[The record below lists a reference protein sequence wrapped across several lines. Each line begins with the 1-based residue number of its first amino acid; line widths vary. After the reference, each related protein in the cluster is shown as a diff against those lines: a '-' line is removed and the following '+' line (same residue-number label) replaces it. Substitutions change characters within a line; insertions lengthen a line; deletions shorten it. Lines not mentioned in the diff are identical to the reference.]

1 MVSALDSSLPDG
13 AVVRRVLE
21 LFLDHP
27 ECPFSVH
34 AITSLGARYGVRPG
48 DWFAPTPLCRVLRD
62 ICMRCQPAGL
72 RAYCARDGAV
82 YRDELVAMHQQAP
95 VAHGTSSAEEACLA
109 AARAVAQTAS
119 AAAAAQGAFAVL
131 VPVRLGVGAT
141 VHAPYAAMLA
151 ALFRVPQFI
160 GIVGGR
166 PHSSL
171 FFFAAQG
178 DNLYYLNP
186 HYVQQAVPHPQ
197 DPSDIDIT
205 VCVSL
210 HLVHFH
216 ILLFTFVLFFL
227 K

>member
-1 MVSALDSSLPDG
+1 MAVVNALDSSLPDG
-13 AVVRRVLE
+13 TVVRRVLE

-34 AITSLGARYGVRPG
+34 AITALGARYGVRPG

-72 RAYCARDGAV
+72 RAYCACDGAV
-82 YRDELVAMHQQAP
+82 YRAELVAMHQQAP

-109 AARAVAQTAS
+109 AARAVAQTAG
-119 AAAAAQGAFAVL
+119 AAAASQGAFAVL
-131 VPVRLGVGAT
+131 VPVRLGLGAT
-141 VHAPYAAMLA
+141 VHAPYAPMLA

-178 DNLYYLNP
+178 SDLYYLNP
-186 HYVQQAVPHPQ
+186 HYVQQAVPHPA
-197 DPSDIDIT
+197 DPAAIDIT
-205 VCVSL
+205 VCSPAPP
-210 HLVHFH
+210 HF
-216 ILLFTFVLFFL
+216 
-227 K
+227 